1 MKHFYSS
8 LLLLALWLLSSPPTH
23 SQTFLNIRYWDGSD
37 KNITLDALQK
47 ITFNDAAGQINFRL
61 TNATTQTVA
70 INLMQKTTTSDIG
83 EGSALPVELVAF
95 HATAKNNTIS
105 LTWKTATEV
114 NNFGFDIERKASNLA
129 WDKIGFIQG
138 SGNSNTPKEYSFADA
153 PIKGTNFQYRL
164 KQLDAN
170 GKFRY
175 SEIVSINIGAPISF
189 DLKQNYPNPFNP
201 STTIAYSIPTES
213 LVTITVYD
221 VLGKQITSLV
231 NEQKKAGS
239 YSVTLDGSRLSSG
252 IYICRMHTSAYTST
266 TKMIL
271 MK

>member
-1 MKHFYSS
+1 CIVHF
-8 LLLLALWLLSSPPTH
+8 PTLQC
-23 SQTFLNIRYWDGSD
+23 QTFLNIRYWDGSN
-37 KNITLDALQK
+37 KNIALNALQK
-47 ITFNDAAGQINFRL
+47 ITFNDAAGQMNFRL
-61 TNATTQTVA
+61 TDATTQIVT
-70 INLMQKTTTSDIG
+70 INLLQKTTTSDIG
-83 EGSALPVELVAF
+83 EGSTLPVELVAF
-95 HATAKNNTIS
+95 HATATNTTIS

-114 NNFGFDIERKASNLA
+114 NNFGFDIERKASNLP

-138 SGNSNTPKEYSFADA
+138 SGNSNTPKEYTFTDA
-153 PIKGTNFQYRL
+153 PKKGTNFQYRL
-164 KQLDAN
+164 KQLDVN

-175 SEIVSINIGAPISF
+175 SEIVSINIGTPVSF

-213 LVTITVYD
+213 FVTITVYD

-239 YSVTLDGSRLSSG
+239 YSVQLDGSRMSSG
-252 IYICRMHTSAYTST
+252 IYICRMHAAAYTST